1 MSEAMTGLKVRKAL
15 KDYKAI
21 PVVRKAHPARKA
33 ISVHKVLQEVK
44 VPKAHKERQ
53 AVTAH
58 KVRKALKD
66 RQAMTVHKVL
76 KVVPV
81 VRPARKVIPVHKD
94 RKAVTVHKVRKALK
108 DHQAMTAH
116 KAPQAR
122 KPLPSPASTSM
133 APTSPSKRHQ
143 ARALVRFMSEET
155 TGLQVQAVATGAATV
170 LMAPTAGALCSP
182 LYSMASVACF
192 SFKAGPAAVGAL
204 RAMKAAI
211 LVPLASRPPSLRPR
225 ILGEPFNRSLQ
236 SKM

>member
-15 KDYKAI
+15 KDHKAI
-21 PVVRKAHPARKA
+21 PVARKAHPARKA
-33 ISVHKVLQEVK
+33 ISVHKVLQEVT
-44 VPKAHKERQ
+44 VPKALKERL
-53 AVTAH
+53 AMTAH
-58 KVRKALKD
+58 KALKD
-66 RQAMTVHKVL
+66 RQAMTAHKAL

-94 RKAVTVHKVRKALK
+94 RKAVTVPKVRKALK
-108 DHQAMTAH
+108 DRQAMTAH

-122 KPLPSPASTSM
+122 KPLPSLASTSM
-133 APTSPSKRHQ
+133 VPTSPSTRHQ

-170 LMAPTAGALCSP
+170 LMAPTDGALCSP

-211 LVPLASRPPSLRPR
+211 LVPLASRPPSLRPL

>member
-155 TGLQVQAVATGAATV
+155 TGLQV

>member
-15 KDYKAI
+15 KDHKAI
-21 PVVRKAHPARKA
+21 PVARKAHPARKA
-33 ISVHKVLQEVK
+33 ISVHKVLQEVT
-44 VPKAHKERQ
+44 VPKALKALKERL
-53 AVTAH
+53 AVTAP

-76 KVVPV
+76 KV
-81 VRPARKVIPVHKD
+81 IPVHKD
-94 RKAVTVHKVRKALK
+94 RKAVTVPKVHKALK
-108 DHQAMTAH
+108 DRQAMTAH
-116 KAPQAR
+116 KALKALKAR

-133 APTSPSKRHQ
+133 APTSPSIRHQ

-182 LYSMASVACF
+182 WSSMASVACF
-192 SFKAGPAAVGAL
+192 SFKAGPAAVEAL

-211 LVPLASRPPSLRPR
+211 LVLMASRPPSLRPW
-225 ILGEPFNRSLQ
+225 ILGQPFSRSPQ
-236 SKM
+236 SRM